1 LNERAVAICRAAGI
15 NPSDQSKE
23 EDMKRIVLAAA
34 LSLIASVAFAQS
46 PPSCKAQSV
55 EKKLHGAAEKS
66 FITKCTKDA
75 QAACAAQAAEK
86 KLAGAAKNS
95 FTKKCVSDAVGT

>member
-1 LNERAVAICRAAGI
+1 LNERAVAIRRAARI
-15 NPSDQSKE
+15 SSSAQSKE

-34 LSLIASVAFAQS
+34 LSLIASVAYAQS
-46 PPSCKAQSV
+46 PPTCKVQSE

-75 QAACAAQAAEK
+75 QKVCDAQAAEK
-86 KLAGAAKNS
+86 KLHGAAKTS
-95 FTKKCVSDAVGT
+95 FTKKCVTDAVGT